1 MVVRYGEKNGGR
13 GQVSGNYT
21 SCKQLGPIG
30 RQRKAGNDSKLDD
43 KGLSSKE
50 MWGKVG
56 VSQVQK

>member
-1 MVVRYGEKNGGR
+1 MGAGARWQEIT
-13 GQVSGNYT
+13 QW
-21 SCKQLGPIG
+21 GPIG
-30 RQRKAGNDSKLDD
+30 RQRKAGNDSKLGD